1 MNQLFTF
8 VLFSVFTASISFAQ
22 VQGDGGFPKT
32 FKNNLN
38 TKDIETWL
46 FEKPDIAALQAED
59 LLNDPKG
66 NAPWRF
72 GHNNYTSLNL
82 NNSGTWIETASGAQI
97 WQLVLTCEEALTVN
111 LSFTETKIPEG
122 NELYVYNPEKNFILG
137 SFNENHIYNGELG
150 TELVP
155 GNTVIVE
162 YFIPEGNPFGM
173 ININTVTHGYR
184 TAAEFSEKAFGSSG
198 SCNMNV
204 NCPDGDSWVNE
215 RNSTVM
221 LVSGSSGFCTG
232 ALINNTLNDGKP
244 YVLTANHC
252 YSDPTNWI
260 FRFNWQAEN
269 CNNPGSQPSFL
280 SLSGS
285 TLRSRR
291 TPTDFCLVEIT
302 GGLTNGTVPA
312 SHGPFFAGWDNTGDI
327 PSTTVC
333 IHHPSGDIK
342 KIAFDDD
349 AASISQQMGS
359 TEANSTWTVSWDRE
373 TTTEPGSSGS
383 PLFDQNHRIIGQL
396 WGGGA
401 SCSNLSSP
409 DYYGRI
415 SVSWEPPGSNTTNQL
430 KHWLDPNTLGAGFVD
445 GFDPSGAAATAF
457 DAGVSGASLAETAV
471 CGTEYTPSFNLS
483 NPGSETLTSAA
494 ITYSIDGGANQSYSW
509 TGSLSQ
515 YQSETVSFPAVTLA
529 SGSHS
534 FNVEVSAPN
543 SESDENA
550 NNNVANTTITIEDIP
565 ETAVYVTVSLLTD
578 DYASESY
585 MEITNGAGTVIW
597 SGGNENVAGNF
608 GTGDADPDADPTDPL
623 ENNTQYEWDVPLS
636 SVECYSFSAYDY
648 YGDGI
653 DSEQWGGTNGAIE
666 LLNNFGGLIYSLED
680 VNFGGD
686 ETSIFKNGLVNIKDQ
701 GSTYLNVY
709 PNPASDFIVIQ
720 TPRIGS
726 AYEVTDLSGKTIA
739 SGKIDSSKQQ
749 LKTNSWASGSYLVKI
764 SHLSLAP
771 LVKRFT
777 IK

>member
-8 VLFSVFTASISFAQ
+8 LLFSVFMASISFAQ

-32 FKNNLN
+32 FKNKLN

-66 NAPWRF
+66 SAPWRF

-82 NNSGTWIETASGAQI
+82 NNSGTWIGTASGAQI

-137 SFNENHIYNGELG
+137 SFNQNHIYNGELG
-150 TELVP
+150 TELIP

-162 YFIPEGNPFGM
+162 YFIPDGNPFGM

-184 TAAEFSEKAFGSSG
+184 TAVEFSEKAFGSSG

-204 NCPDGDSWVNE
+204 NCPDGSSWENE
-215 RNSTVM
+215 RNSVVM

-232 ALINNTLNDGKP
+232 ALINNTLNDGTP

-252 YSDPTNWI
+252 YSNPTNWI
-260 FRFNWQAEN
+260 FIFNWQAEN
-269 CNNPGSQPSFL
+269 CNNPGSQPSFV
-280 SLSGS
+280 SLSGA

-302 GGLTNGTVPA
+302 GGLSNGTVPT
-312 SHGPFFAGWDNTGDI
+312 SHSPFFAGWNSTGDT
-327 PSTTVC
+327 PSSTVC
-333 IHHPSGDIK
+333 IHHPAGDIK

-349 AASISQQMGS
+349 NATISQSMGS
-359 TEANSTWTVSWDRE
+359 TEANSTWTVQWDRN
-373 TTTEPGSSGS
+373 TTTEGGSSGS
-383 PLFDQNHRIIGQL
+383 PLFDQDHRIIGQL

-401 SCSNLSSP
+401 SCQNINAP

-415 SVSWEPPGSNTTNQL
+415 SKSWEPAGSNTTNQL
-430 KHWLDPNTLGAGFVD
+430 KHWLDPNLLGAGFVN
-445 GFDPSGAAATAF
+445 GFDPSGSSAAQY
-457 DAGVSGASLAETAV
+457 DAGVSEASLEEIAV
-471 CGTEYTPSFNLS
+471 CGTEYIPTFDLS
-483 NPGSETLTSAA
+483 NPGSSVLTSAL
-494 ITYSIDGGANQSYSW
+494 ISYSIDGSNQNYNW
-509 TGSLSQ
+509 TGSLAQ
-515 YQSETVSFPAVTLA
+515 YQSETVTFPSVVLGT
-529 SGSHS
+529 GNHV

-543 SESDENA
+543 SENDENA
-550 NNNVANTTITIEDIP
+550 NNNVANSSITIEPLP
-565 ETAVYVTVSLLTD
+565 ETAVYITVSLLTD
-578 DYASESY
+578 DYASETY
-585 MEITNGAGTVIW
+585 MEIKNGAGSVIW
-597 SGGNENVAGNF
+597 SEGNENVEGDF
-608 GTGDADPDADPTDPL
+608 GTGEADPDADPTNAL
-623 ENNTQYEWDVPLS
+623 ENNTQYDWEVPLS
-636 SVECYSFSAYDY
+636 SVECYTFSVYDY

-666 LLNNFGGLIYSLED
+666 LLNNFGALIYSLED

-686 ETSIFKNGLVNIKDQ
+686 ETSLFKNGLVNIKDQ
-701 GSTYLNVY
+701 GNAYLNIY
-709 PNPASDFIVIQ
+709 PNPASNFIIIQ
-720 TPRIGS
+720 TPQIGS
-726 AYEVTDLSGKTIA
+726 NYEVTDLSGKTIA
-739 SGKIDSSKQQ
+739 FGKTDSSKQH
-749 LKTNSWASGSYLVKI
+749 LKTSGWASGSYLVKV
-764 SHLSLAP
+764 SYLSLAP
-771 LVKRFT
+771 LAKRFT